1 MKANTI
7 SWTILAL
14 FILTTTL
21 LGGHNDREDSRFIIL
36 VSEDEEGAT
45 YAIMDTA
52 TDRLIYDGGY
62 NPITLDTVI
71 NGTHIFYEDII
82 MEEFFAWLITY
93 NPDKDIL
100 MRAHLNWENGLDE
113 QDHCCPVKVPDDY
126 YKV

>member
-62 NPITLDTVI
+62 NPIT
-71 NGTHIFYEDII
+71 
-82 MEEFFAWLITY
+82 
-93 NPDKDIL
+93 
-100 MRAHLNWENGLDE
+100 
-113 QDHCCPVKVPDDY
+113 
-126 YKV
+126 